1 MNTQGRAARIDAW
14 SLIIVALAFSFVVG
28 AVMMPR

>member
-1 MNTQGRAARIDAW
+1 MNTQGRAARIVMI
-14 SLIIVALAFSFVVG
+14 LIIVALAFSFVVP

>member
-1 MNTQGRAARIDAW
+1 MNTQGRAARIIMI
-14 SLIIVALAFSFVVG
+14 LIIVALAFSFVVG

>member
-1 MNTQGRAARIDAW
+1 MNTQGRAARIVMI
-14 SLIIVALAFSFVVG
+14 LIIVALAFSFVVG

>member
-1 MNTQGRAARIDAW
+1 VNTQGRAARIVMI
-14 SLIIVALAFSFVVG
+14 LIIVALAFSFVVG

>member
-1 MNTQGRAARIDAW
+1 MNTQGRAARVVMI
-14 SLIIVALAFSFVVG
+14 LIIVALAFSFVVG